1 MRIQKGPSGLPAHL
15 TITHFQFH
23 IRAFLFQLFTRCH
36 EGFGEQGSNRQI
48 NNAVTSI
55 ETKIS
60 AENRKPQIHWRQL

>member
-1 MRIQKGPSGLPAHL
+1 VNLQKEAHGPPAHL
-15 TITHFQFH
+15 SLTHFQFH
-23 IRAFLFQLFTRCH
+23 MRAFLFQLFTRCH

-60 AENRKPQIHWRQL
+60 VLNRKPQIHWRKL